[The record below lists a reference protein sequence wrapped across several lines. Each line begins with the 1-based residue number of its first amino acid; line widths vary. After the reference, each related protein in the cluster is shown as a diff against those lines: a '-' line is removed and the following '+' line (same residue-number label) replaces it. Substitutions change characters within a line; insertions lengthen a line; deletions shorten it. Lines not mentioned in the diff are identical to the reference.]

1 MYRFFAPLL
10 LVPLLLAC
18 DPLPCDGSD
27 DVFAPE
33 TDLGAPSRPSPVTE
47 VVVRSDDT
55 RETLRNKIRH
65 ATILGTLQSDLIEAG
80 EVMGPCKHDAA
91 NVYHY
96 CSQGTDPD
104 APRLC
109 AVPQEPGIEHASVCV
124 ERQIGRAHV

>member
-1 MYRFFAPLL
+1 MSAT
-10 LVPLLLAC
+10 
-18 DPLPCDGSD
+18 SN
-27 DVFAPE
+27 
-33 TDLGAPSRPSPVTE
+33 RPRP
-47 VVVRSDDT
+47 RARRILQCDDT

-104 APRLC
+104 APRHKGITIF
-109 AVPQEPGIEHASVCV
+109 AVPTSSPGFSATSASRVAANPGSAV
-124 ERQIGRAHV
+124 